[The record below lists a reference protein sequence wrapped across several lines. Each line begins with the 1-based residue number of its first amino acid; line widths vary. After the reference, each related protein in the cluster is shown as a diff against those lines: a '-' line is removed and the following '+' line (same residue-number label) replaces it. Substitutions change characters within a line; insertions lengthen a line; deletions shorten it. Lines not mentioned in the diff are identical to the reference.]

1 MTPRMCAGRSTGST
15 KPARNRLDGHA
26 AEAHHGCRAL
36 WYISAMDGSLMLIGL
51 VFGVAAVAGLGFSL
65 YGWWHDAARDDPR
78 RRENSRRV

>member
-1 MTPRMCAGRSTGST
+1 
-15 KPARNRLDGHA
+15 
-26 AEAHHGCRAL
+26 
-36 WYISAMDGSLMLIGL
+36 MLIGL